1 MEEGEKRV
9 KHEWKN
15 VFIGKTPEGR
25 SRFEKRKVP
34 VLKPGQI
41 FTQPPDMN
49 ILPPQD
55 EVGSV
60 IERNQTLEETP
71 KTGSTLRPVKD
82 IGIPKW
88 QEKDLED

>member
-1 MEEGEKRV
+1 MGEGKERV

-15 VFIGKTPEGR
+15 IFLGKTPEGR

-34 VLKPGQI
+34 VLKPGQ
-41 FTQPPDMN
+41 TPPQPPDMN
-49 ILPPQD
+49 ILPPQG

-60 IERNQTLEETP
+60 IEKNQTLEETP
-71 KTGSTLRPVKD
+71 KPASTLHPVKD

-88 QEKDLED
+88 QEKDLKD